1 MLFVESLIP
10 IGASNLLS
18 RWASFGL
25 DFGLLVVAV
34 ARALSPSAQIDA
46 LHIFGGDLPWLAST
60 LFVESLIPR

>member
-1 MLFVESLIP
+1 MLFVESLIS

-25 DFGLLVVAV
+25 DLGLLVVAV

-46 LHIFGGDLPWLAST
+46 LHFFGGDLL
-60 LFVESLIPR
+60 

>member
-25 DFGLLVVAV
+25 DLEILVVAV

-46 LHIFGGDLPWLAST
+46 LHFFGGDLL
-60 LFVESLIPR
+60 